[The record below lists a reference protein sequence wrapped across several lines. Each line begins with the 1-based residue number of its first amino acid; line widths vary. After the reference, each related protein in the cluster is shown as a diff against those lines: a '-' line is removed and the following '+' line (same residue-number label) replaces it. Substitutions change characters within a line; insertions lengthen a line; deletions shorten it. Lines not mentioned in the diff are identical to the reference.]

1 MLELASGWQMHVDYS
16 PDWLFFRI
24 ENLGSEDIKSPLS
37 ESLWSMA
44 EKHQIKRLVC
54 ELAEN
59 VWMNSLLIGQLVV
72 LHKRAHLEGGTLRLC
87 GLSDDNHS
95 VLRVMGLGE
104 RLPNYATRE
113 DAVMGYRP
121 RKPR

>member
-1 MLELASGWQMHVDYS
+1 MLELASGWQMSVDYS
-16 PDWLFFRI
+16 PEWLFFRI
-24 ENLGSEDIKSPLS
+24 ESLGSEDIKSPLA
-37 ESLWSMA
+37 ESLWSIA
-44 EKHQIKRLVC
+44 EKQPAKRFVC

-59 VWMNSLLIGQLVV
+59 VWMSSYLIGQLVV

-104 RLPNYATRE
+104 RFTNYATRE